1 MPSRKKRKRDRRR
14 AEATAQGPGL
24 LGGWGKGSDLRP
36 GDLLLIR
43 RAVRE
48 GWATPPAVCDAIIRD
63 VVASAL
69 HVQKPRLTLAAVRV
83 VIDMVKDQQGGFDA
97 FRRRQRRQ
105 RPA

>member
-14 AEATAQGPGL
+14 AEATAEAPVL
-24 LGGWGKGSDLRP
+24 KGGWGKGSDLRP

-48 GWATPPAVCDAIIRD
+48 GWPTPPAVCDAIIRD
-63 VVASAL
+63 VVTAAL
-69 HVQKPRLTLAAVRV
+69 EAEKPRLTLAAVRV
-83 VIDMVKDQQGGFDA
+83 CIDVVKDQQGGFDA
-97 FRRRQRRQ
+97 RRRQ